1 MDLDLG
7 VYHVIVMIAVC
18 VEERTELFVND
29 QEKVW
34 EDFIFLVLLTSV
46 IIQLGDNYV
55 LKNDYLIPACSLDSL
70 T

>member
-34 EDFIFLVLLTSV
+34 EDFVFLVLLTSV
-46 IIQLGDNYV
+46 IIQLGDNYI

>member
-7 VYHVIVMIAVC
+7 IYHVIVMIAVC

-34 EDFIFLVLLTSV
+34 EDFVFLVLLTSV
-46 IIQLGDNYV
+46 IIQLGDNYI

>member
-34 EDFIFLVLLTSV
+34 EDFVFLVLLTSV

>member
-7 VYHVIVMIAVC
+7 IYHVIVMIAVC
-18 VEERTELFVND
+18 VEERTELLVND

-34 EDFIFLVLLTSV
+34 EDFVFLVLLTSV
-46 IIQLGDNYV
+46 IIQLGDNYI